1 MSSSDNEEDHDDDDD
16 DDDDDIDMHDFLS
29 LTRTRVR
36 GLCCASVSHAATRVA
51 YEYSHLVSSCA
62 IQSES
67 FFIVPRSRAA
77 QVRPAR
83 DSSDPTTATA
93 NEAWYAIHIYQ
104 GANATGP

>member
-1 MSSSDNEEDHDDDDD
+1 MTMTMMTLICTTSC
-16 DDDDDIDMHDFLS
+16 
-29 LTRTRVR
+29 R
-36 GLCCASVSHAATRVA
+36 SHALEYAVSSARVSVTLCGVT

-67 FFIVPRSRAA
+67 FFIVPRSRAV

-83 DSSDPTTATA
+83 DSGDPTTATA